1 MNFSDQQLAEFLTAA
16 EHAAKLGGAKLM
28 KMMGTAKVSEKAP
41 KDLVTEADLA
51 SQQAIENYLLEK
63 FPDHILVGEEDTE
76 RSGDLD
82 SDSDKCCWVV
92 DPLDGTMNY
101 VHQLRSFSV
110 SVALRHQGQLLV
122 GVVYDPWMDE
132 IFSAALGKGATLNG
146 ETIGTSGCQEI
157 SDALVVCSFSSSVTR
172 EHPEVE
178 RFLRVLGNVASI
190 RRLGSAALN
199 LSYVACGRTDAYWA
213 TGLKC
218 WDIAAGFL
226 ILSEAGGTLDCI
238 EGGTEVKFEKPKFCA
253 AASEELGQAM
263 RKYLVLESA

>member
-1 MNFSDQQLAEFLTAA
+1 MNFSDQQLSDFLTAA

-28 KMMGTAKVSEKAP
+28 EMLGSAKVSEKAP

-51 SQQAIENYLLEK
+51 SQHAIENYLLDK
-63 FPDHILVGEEDTE
+63 FPDHVLVGEEDTQ

-82 SDSDKCCWVV
+82 SDCEKFCWIV

-110 SVALRHQGQLLV
+110 SIALRYQGQLLV
-122 GVVYDPWMDE
+122 GVVHDPWMDE
-132 IFSAALGKGATLNG
+132 CFSAALGMGATLNG
-146 ETIGTSGCQEI
+146 ESIGTSGCQEI
-157 SDALVVCSFSSSVTR
+157 SEALVVCSFSSSVTR

-226 ILSEAGGTLDCI
+226 ILSEAGGSLDCI
-238 EGGTEVKFEKPKFCA
+238 EGGSEVQFDKPKFCA
-253 AASEELGQAM
+253 AATQTLGQAM
-263 RKYLVLESA
+263 REYLVLEV

>member
-1 MNFSDQQLAEFLTAA
+1 MKLSETEINRYIEASQV
-16 EHAAKLGGAKLM
+16 AAKLGGVKLM
-28 KMMGTAKVSEKAP
+28 EMMGTAKVSEKAP

-51 SQQAIENYLLEK
+51 SQVAIENHLLSQ

-76 RSGDLD
+76 KSGDLND
-82 SDSDKCCWVV
+82 DKFCWIV

-110 SVALRHQGQLLV
+110 SIALRYQGELLV
-122 GVVYDPWMDE
+122 GTVYDPWTDE
-132 IFSAALGKGATLNG
+132 CFSAGKGMGATLNG
-146 ETIGTSGCQEI
+146 NPISTSAC
-157 SDALVVCSFSSSVTR
+157 SDPNEALIVCSFSSSVDR
-172 EHPEVE
+172 HHPEVE
-178 RFLRVLGNVASI
+178 RFLRVLGNTASI

-226 ILSEAGGTLDCI
+226 ILEEAGGTLNCI
-238 EGGTEVKFEKPKFCA
+238 EGGDTIDFTKPKFSA
-253 AASEELGQAM
+253 AATNELSQ
-263 RKYLVLESA
+263 RLREYLVL

>member
-172 EHPEVE
+172 EQP
-178 RFLRVLGNVASI
+178 ASAVWV
-190 RRLGSAALN
+190 RQ
-199 LSYVACGRTDAYWA
+199 
-213 TGLKC
+213 
-218 WDIAAGFL
+218 
-226 ILSEAGGTLDCI
+226 
-238 EGGTEVKFEKPKFCA
+238 P
-253 AASEELGQAM
+253 
-263 RKYLVLESA
+263 

>member
-1 MNFSDQQLAEFLTAA
+1 MNFTPAQLSEFLAAA
-16 EHAAKLGGAKLM
+16 ETAAKLGGAKLVE
-28 KMMGTAKVSEKAP
+28 MMGTAKVSEKAP

-51 SQQAIENYLLEK
+51 SQNAIENYLLGK

-76 RSGDLD
+76 LSGDFNEA
-82 SDSDKCCWVV
+82 SGKCCWIV

-110 SVALRHQGQLLV
+110 SIALRHEGQLLV
-122 GVVYDPWMDE
+122 GVVFDPLLDE
-132 IFSAALGKGATLNG
+132 CFSAALGQGATLNG
-146 ETIGTSGCQEI
+146 SPISTSGCVEA
-157 SDALVVCSFSSSVTR
+157 SEALAVCSFSSSVTR
-172 EHPEVE
+172 DHPEVE
-178 RFLRVLGNVASI
+178 RFLRVLSNTASI

-226 ILSEAGGTLDCI
+226 ILAESGGVLDCI
-238 EGGTEVKFEKPKFCA
+238 EGGQGPDDVVFEKPKFCA
-253 AASEELGQAM
+253 SATETLGAQL
-263 RKYLVLESA
+263 REFLVL

>member
-28 KMMGTAKVSEKAP
+28 EMMGTAKVSEKAP

-51 SQQAIENYLLEK
+51 SQHAIENYLLEK
-63 FPDHILVGEEDTE
+63 FPDHVLIGEEDTE
-76 RSGDLD
+76 LSGELD
-82 SDSDKCCWVV
+82 GDGDRCCWVV

-110 SVALRHQGQLLV
+110 SIALRQHGQLLV
-122 GVVYDPWMDE
+122 GVVYDPWLDE
-132 IFSAALGKGATLNG
+132 CFSAALGQGATLNG
-146 ETIGTSGCQEI
+146 EKIGTSGCAEI
-157 SDALVVCSFSSSVTR
+157 SEALVVCSFSSSVTR

-226 ILSEAGGTLDCI
+226 ILSESGGTLDCI
-238 EGGTEVKFEKPKFCA
+238 EGGTEVQFEKPKFCA
-253 AASEELGQAM
+253 SASETLGQAM
-263 RKYLVLESA
+263 RQYVVL

>member
-1 MNFSDQQLAEFLTAA
+1 MSVSTTQLSEFLAA
-16 EHAAKLGGAKLM
+16 AQIAAKLGGAKLVEM
-28 KMMGTAKVSEKAP
+28 LGVAKVSEKAP

-51 SQQAIENYLLEK
+51 SQNAIEQFLLK
-63 FPDHILVGEEDTE
+63 AFPDHVLVGEEDTE
-76 RSGDLD
+76 MSGDLNEAI
-82 SDSDKCCWVV
+82 DKFCWIV

-110 SVALRHQGQLLV
+110 SIALRYQGELLV
-122 GVVYDPWMDE
+122 GVVYDPLLDE
-132 IFSAALGKGATLNG
+132 CFCAAKGQGATLND
-146 ETIGTSGCQEI
+146 EPISNSGCESV

-178 RFLRVLGNVASI
+178 RFLRVLSNTASI

-226 ILSEAGGTLDCI
+226 ILKEAGGVLDCI
-238 EGGTEVKFEKPKFCA
+238 EGGQGEADIVFDKPKFCA
-253 AASEELGQAM
+253 SATEALSDGM
-263 RKYLVLESA
+263 REFLVL

>member
-1 MNFSDQQLAEFLTAA
+1 MNLSETEINRFVEASQV
-16 EHAAKLGGAKLM
+16 AAKLGGEKLM
-28 KMMGTAKVSEKAP
+28 EMMGTAKVSEKAP

-51 SQQAIENYLLEK
+51 SQVAIENYLLSQ

-76 RSGDLD
+76 KSGKHDD
-82 SDSDKCCWVV
+82 DKFCWVV

-110 SVALRHQGQLLV
+110 SIALRYQGELLA
-122 GVVYDPWMDE
+122 GTVYDPWLDE
-132 IFSAALGKGATLNG
+132 CFSAGKGMGATLNG
-146 ETIGTSGCQEI
+146 DPISTSGCSAPNE
-157 SDALVVCSFSSSVTR
+157 ALVVCSFSSSIDRT
-172 EHPEVE
+172 HPEAE
-178 RFLRVLGNVASI
+178 RFLRVLGNTASI

-226 ILSEAGGTLDCI
+226 ILEEAGGTLNCI
-238 EGGTEVKFEKPKFCA
+238 EGGDTIDFMKPKFSA
-253 AASEELGQAM
+253 AATNELSQAL
-263 RKYLVLESA
+263 RAYFVL

>member
-1 MNFSDQQLAEFLTAA
+1 MNFSQSQLSEFLAA
-16 EHAAKLGGAKLM
+16 AVHAARLGGARLIE
-28 KMMGTAKVSEKAP
+28 MMGTAKVSEKAP

-51 SQQAIENYLLEK
+51 SQRAIEDYLLEK
-63 FPDHILVGEEDTE
+63 FPDHVLVGEEDTA
-76 RSGDLD
+76 RSGSLD
-82 SDSDKCCWVV
+82 ENSDKCCWVV

-110 SVALRHQGQLLV
+110 SIALRHMGQLIV
-122 GVVYDPWMDE
+122 GVVYDPLLDE
-132 IFSAALGKGATLNG
+132 CFAAASGMGATMNG
-146 ETIGTSGCQEI
+146 APIGTSGCQRVP
-157 SDALVVCSFSSSVTR
+157 DALVVCSFSSSVTR

-178 RFLRVLGNVASI
+178 RFLRVLGNVASV

-238 EGGTEVKFEKPKFCA
+238 EGGSEVEFERPKFCA
-253 AASEELGQAM
+253 AASSALGQAM
-263 RKYLVLESA
+263 REYLVLE